1 MFSQFF
7 GNYLLNEGLVTPTQL
22 TDAIQDVNRLHTR
35 IGELAVRY
43 GYLTPEQVEEIHILQ
58 TREDKRF
65 GELVV
70 EHWLMTGEEVTTL
83 LDVQHNDYELLCKV
97 LVDSKILTQQQCD
110 DALEQFKHKYRLE
123 DMDNLNL
130 LQTTKINVLINDFFD
145 LTGLSDSKVYIRYIS
160 LLFNNITRFIGND
173 FTPFKENLLSEAP
186 KDMYIISQDI
196 LGPFSARTAI
206 AASEEALIGLASRYA
221 EEDFTE
227 FDEYVIASIQDFLNL
242 NNGLF
247 TVNAAN
253 EFVMNLSLTPP
264 VEGDNN
270 LDYANKTVYC
280 LPINFSFGTINFII
294 SDL

>member
-7 GNYLLNEGLVTPTQL
+7 GNYLLNEGLVTTEQL
-22 TDAIQDVNRLHTR
+22 TSAIQDVNRLHTR

-43 GYLTPEQVEEIHILQ
+43 GYLTPEQVEQIHILQ

-70 EHWLMTGEEVTTL
+70 EHWLMTGEEMSTL

-97 LVDSKILTQQQCD
+97 LVDSNILSQEACD
-110 DALEQFKHKYRLE
+110 NAVEHFKHKYRLE

-130 LQTTKINVLINDFFD
+130 QQTTQINALINDFFD
-145 LTGLSDSKVYIRYIS
+145 LTGLSDSKVYIKYIS

-173 FTPFKENLLSEAP
+173 FTPFKENLLKEAP
-186 KDMYIISQDI
+186 KDMYIISQD
-196 LGPFSARTAI
+196 LTGPFSARTAI
-206 AASEEALIGLASRYA
+206 AASEEALIGLACRYA

-227 FDEYVIASIQDFLNL
+227 FDEYVTASIQDFLNL
-242 NNGLF
+242 HNGLF

-253 EFVMNLSLTPP
+253 EFVMNLALTPP
-264 VEGDNN
+264 VESDND
-270 LDYANKTVYC
+270 LDYVNKTVYC
-280 LPINFSFGTINFII
+280 LPIGFPFGTINFII

>member
-7 GNYLLNEGLVTPTQL
+7 GNYLLNEGLVTPEQL
-22 TDAIQDVNRLHTR
+22 TAAIQDVNRLHTR

-43 GYLTPEQVEEIHILQ
+43 GYLTPEQVEQIHILQ

-70 EHWLMTGEEVTTL
+70 EHWLMTGEEMSTL

-97 LVDSKILTQQQCD
+97 LVDGNILTHEACD
-110 DALEQFKHKYRLE
+110 NALEHFKRKYRLE

-130 LQTTKINVLINDFFD
+130 LQTTKISVLINDFFD
-145 LTGLSDSKVYIRYIS
+145 LTGLSDSKVYIKYIS
-160 LLFNNITRFIGND
+160 LLFNNLTRFIGND
-173 FTPFKENLLSEAP
+173 FTPYKENLLNEAP
-186 KDMYIISQDI
+186 KDVVMISQDI
-196 LGPFSARTAI
+196 TGPFSARTAI
-206 AASEEALIGLASRYA
+206 AASEDALIGFASRYA

-227 FDEYVIASIQDFLNL
+227 FDEFVIAAIEDFLNL
-242 NNGLF
+242 HNGLF

-253 EFVMNLSLTPP
+253 EFVMDLKLTPP
-264 VEGDNN
+264 VEGDSG

-280 LPINFSFGTINFII
+280 LPIDFSFGTVNFII